1 METEKILS
9 KLISLMK
16 KLCPKDGVNY
26 DSATLETGI
35 FDDLGLT
42 SIEIIMVAI
51 GIEKEFDVVIQGVD
65 FSSFKKVGDVV
76 KYIKEY
82 EEWKFL
88 KFL

>member
-9 KLISLMK
+9 RLSRLMK
-16 KLCPKDGVNY
+16 KLCPKDDIDY
-26 DSATLETGI
+26 DKITLETGI

-42 SIEIIMVAI
+42 SIEVIMVAI
-51 GIEKEFDVVIQGVD
+51 GIEKEFDVVIQNVD

-76 KYIKEY
+76 KYIEEY

-88 KFL
+88 K

>member
-9 KLISLMK
+9 KLINLMK
-16 KLCPKDGVNY
+16 KLCPKEGVDY
-26 DSATLETGI
+26 DKATLETGV

-42 SIEIIMVAI
+42 SIEVIMVAI

-76 KYIKEY
+76 RYIEEN
-82 EEWKFL
+82 EEWKFS
-88 KFL
+88 K

>member
-9 KLISLMK
+9 RLSKLMK

-26 DSATLETGI
+26 DTITLETGI

-42 SIEIIMVAI
+42 SIEVIMVAI
-51 GIEKEFDVVIQGVD
+51 GIEKEFDVVIQNVD

-76 KYIKEY
+76 KYIEEY
-82 EEWKFL
+82 EE
-88 KFL
+88 

>member
-16 KLCPKDGVNY
+16 KLCPKDGVDY

-82 EEWKFL
+82 EE
-88 KFL
+88 